1 MKIEGQIQGYTLTND
16 ELDGSDGVIES
27 MEKVVEKKDKGR
39 FKNYN
44 KEITKRIKCRCNRY
58 IRIFI

>member
-27 MEKVVEKKDKGR
+27 MEKVVGKDKGR

-44 KEITKRIKCRCNRY
+44 KEITKRIKCRCNRC
-58 IRIFI
+58 IRVFI

>member
-27 MEKVVEKKDKGR
+27 MEK
-39 FKNYN
+39 
-44 KEITKRIKCRCNRY
+44 
-58 IRIFI
+58 

>member
-27 MEKVVEKKDKGR
+27 MEKVMGKKI
-39 FKNYN
+39 
-44 KEITKRIKCRCNRY
+44 KEDLKTTIKKITKRIKCRCNRY